1 MRAGNGY
8 HAGGRLEVLQHLL
21 HERHGRVVVARR
33 IVVGGGHVDGLDDAI
48 VDEHR
53 EALAPGVPQHRHG
66 TGVVEHQVELLGEL
80 AARVAEE
87 RDDGALDAL
96 VRCPCRHDG
105 AIVHAVD
112 QHIRDALGL
121 QLILLG
127 QVAWHLRAG
136 SGGREGAGQADQHH
150 LLALA
155 VVRQRNLLRREALV
169 EADVRDGVPDLRLER
184 QRRGTTAVG
193 RAALAGTGTDGCGEG
208 RAAQG
213 ARAGRP
219 APALRTDRPGGCPDG
234 AWSDRLAGASQS
246 AGRGRTGGAG
256 WNDEA

>member
-87 RDDGALDAL
+87 GDDGALHAL
-96 VRCPCRHDG
+96 VLSPSRHDRPV
-105 AIVHAVD
+105 VHAVH
-112 QHIRDALGL
+112 QHVRDALGL
-121 QLILLG
+121 QIILFC
-127 QVAWHLRAG
+127 QVARHLRAG
-136 SGGREGAGQADQHH
+136 SGGREGARQADQHH

-155 VVRQRNLLRREALV
+155 VVRKRHLLRREALV
-169 EADVRDGVPDLRLER
+169 QADVRDGIADLGLEGHDR
-184 QRRGTTAVG
+184 PSAGMR
-193 RAALAGTGTDGCGEG
+193 RAA
-208 RAAQG
+208 AA
-213 ARAGRP
+213 RP
-219 APALRTDRPGGCPDG
+219 DP
-234 AWSDRLAGASQS
+234 
-246 AGRGRTGGAG
+246 GRGG
-256 WNDEA
+256 